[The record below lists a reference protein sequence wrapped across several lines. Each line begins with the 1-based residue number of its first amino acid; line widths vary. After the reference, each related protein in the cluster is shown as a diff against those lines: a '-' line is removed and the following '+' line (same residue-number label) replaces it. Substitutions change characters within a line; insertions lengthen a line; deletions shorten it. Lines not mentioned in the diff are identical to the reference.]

1 MSARR
6 ANLLSDQCRPTPE
19 LRGAGGRN
27 QGKTGQSVTPRPLE
41 RRVGRR
47 TRKEW
52 PLLFALGI
60 FPSGSICGRLPV
72 YPGPNN

>member
-41 RRVGRR
+41 RRVGLPLRE
-47 TRKEW
+47 RK
-52 PLLFALGI
+52 PGRMALAFFNLFFNKKTCLGLEI
-60 FPSGSICGRLPV
+60 MLK
-72 YPGPNN
+72 